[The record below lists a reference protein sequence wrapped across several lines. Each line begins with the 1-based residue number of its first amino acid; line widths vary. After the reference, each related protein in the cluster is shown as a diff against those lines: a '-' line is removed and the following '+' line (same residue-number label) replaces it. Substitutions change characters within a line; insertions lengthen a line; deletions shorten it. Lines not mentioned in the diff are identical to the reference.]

1 MEKIIIK
8 GVLNNKDGTVD
19 YVFNN
24 EVYEE
29 VIKPFQS
36 DFGKLYEIAMDLW
49 SRDIK
54 STSNLSDKGRYIIIQ
69 KYGKESLEI
78 IDKILN
84 TNWYKRKKDME
95 NYFTSQ
101 KEEDKYEIK

>member
-1 MEKIIIK
+1 MGKSIIK
-8 GVLNNKDGTVD
+8 ATLHNKDGTVD
-19 YVFNN
+19 YVFDD

-36 DFGKLYEIAMDLW
+36 DFSELYTIAMDLW
-49 SRDIK
+49 SRNIRSMSD
-54 STSNLSDKGRYIIIQ
+54 LSEHGRNIIIQ

-84 TNWYKRKKDME
+84 TNWYKWGKDME
-95 NYFTSQ
+95 IYFSTI
-101 KEEDKYEIK
+101 YFFY